1 MALWL
6 IVAWLVVADVV
17 VGVVGVKRKSGTM
30 MIASGAW
37 ALFFVGCGFV
47 VNFVRCVRPVR
58 VPLDRCVRG
67 DDVRPGVEDAVSTG
81 GVSAWVENP
90 PYALCLSWN

>member
-17 VGVVGVKRKSGTM
+17 VGVVGVKKQSGTM

-37 ALFFVGCGFV
+37 ALFFVGCRFKVYFDRQFRLFGF
-47 VNFVRCVRPVR
+47 
-58 VPLDRCVRG
+58 L
-67 DDVRPGVEDAVSTG
+67 
-81 GVSAWVENP
+81 
-90 PYALCLSWN
+90 

>member
-17 VGVVGVKRKSGTM
+17 VGVVGVKRKSGAL

-37 ALFFVGCGFV
+37 ALFFVGCGFKV
-47 VNFVRCVRPVR
+47 YFDWQFRLFGFPLIGAYGGTMFV
-58 VPLDRCVRG
+58 LG
-67 DDVRPGVEDAVSTG
+67 LK
-81 GVSAWVENP
+81 
-90 PYALCLSWN
+90 ALFR

>member
-17 VGVVGVKRKSGTM
+17 VGVVGVKKQSGTM

-47 VNFVRCVRPVR
+47 VNFDDAFVMFAF
-58 VPLDRCVRG
+58 PLIGAFGATMFVLG
-67 DDVRPGVEDAVSTG
+67 LKTLFRPG
-81 GVSAWVENP
+81 P
-90 PYALCLSWN
+90 